1 MWWIRKVLAL
11 TYSTRSLKRFILL
24 PLRAATGIVSRIF
37 ALVASYVAKIF
48 LGFNLL
54 FSFFQDLHE
63 RRLHSF
69 LGLLDSLLHQRI
81 KLTLNWDMVCSFT
94 REASNLTCEAS
105 FNWTSGMTMG
115 PLIRT
120 FFGRMSYLSTS
131 FACF

>member
-11 TYSTRSLKRFILL
+11 TFSTRSFKRIILL

-37 ALVASYVAKIF
+37 APVASYVAKIF

-54 FSFFQDLHE
+54 PLFLQDLHE
-63 RRLHSF
+63 RLSHSL
-69 LGLLDSLLHQRI
+69 LGLLVILLHQGI
-81 KLTLNWDMVCSFT
+81 KLTLNWDMVYSFT
-94 REASNLTCEAS
+94 QEASNLTCEAS
-105 FNWTSGMTMG
+105 FNWTYGMTMG

-131 FACF
+131 FACL